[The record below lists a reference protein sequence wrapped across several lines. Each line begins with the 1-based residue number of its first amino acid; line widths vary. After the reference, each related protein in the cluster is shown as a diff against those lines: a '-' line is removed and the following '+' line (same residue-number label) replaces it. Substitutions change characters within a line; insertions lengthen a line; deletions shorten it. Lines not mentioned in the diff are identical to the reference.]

1 MGMGMGMGGQWAS
14 AADFFH
20 MGGYGLY
27 VWGTFGVSLLLMVA
41 EPLLARR
48 RGRQAL
54 RDAAQAEVWK
64 DSAL

>member
-1 MGMGMGMGGQWAS
+1 MAGQWAS
-14 AADFFH
+14 VADFFF
-20 MGGYGLY
+20 MDGYGLY
-27 VWGTFGVSLLLMVA
+27 VWGTFAVALVLMVA
-41 EPLLARR
+41 EPLLAQR

>member
-1 MGMGMGMGGQWAS
+1 MAGQWAS
-14 AADFFH
+14 VADFFF

-27 VWGTFGVSLLLMVA
+27 VWGTFAVALVLMVA
-41 EPLLARR
+41 EPLLAQR

>member
-1 MGMGMGMGGQWAS
+1 MNMGGQWTS
-14 AADFFH
+14 AADFFF

-27 VWGTFGVSLLLMVA
+27 VWGTFGVSLVLMVI
-41 EPLLARR
+41 EPLLARH

>member
-1 MGMGMGMGGQWAS
+1 MGGQWAS
-14 AADFFH
+14 AADFFF
-20 MGGYGLY
+20 MGGYGRY
-27 VWGTFGVSLLLMVA
+27 VWGTFGVSLVLMVV

-54 RDAAQAEVWK
+54 REAARAEVWK

>member
-1 MGMGMGMGGQWAS
+1 MNTGLNMTVQWAS

-27 VWGTFGVSLLLMVA
+27 VWGTFSVCLLLMVA

>member
-1 MGMGMGMGGQWAS
+1 MGGQWVS
-14 AADFFH
+14 AADFFR

-48 RGRQAL
+48 RCQQAL
-54 RDAAQAEVWK
+54 REAARAEIWK
-64 DSAL
+64 NSAL

>member
-1 MGMGMGMGGQWAS
+1 MGGQWAS
-14 AADFFH
+14 AADFFF

-27 VWGTFGVSLLLMVA
+27 VWGTFGVSLLLMVT

-48 RGRQAL
+48 RGKRAL
-54 RDAAQAEVWK
+54 REAASAEVWK